1 VGEVAGNR
9 IRPISVPTL
18 PKIVIATVGH
28 VFDSFA
34 LRQRLHRLEGYTNN
48 HHSLLR
54 ILVKRMSD
62 LYNTLHNREDLV
74 RYLQRGVSGKL
85 HLKGIG
91 RQ

>member
-1 VGEVAGNR
+1 MGEVTGNR

-18 PKIVIATVGH
+18 PRIVIATVGH

-62 LYNTLHNREDLV
+62 LYNTLHSTEGLV
-74 RYLQRGVSGKL
+74 HCLQLEVFDKR
-85 HLKGIG
+85 HLRGIG
-91 RQ
+91 HQ